1 MKKKASKKTEPVVV
15 KPESVIIPVS
25 SLTIGMQNDKKAEL
39 VIQDDI
45 TALESARLMTLI
57 ITAAISP
64 NPVDVAV
71 YIAEHNL
78 TRHFVMQ

>member
-1 MKKKASKKTEPVVV
+1 MKKKASKKTVK
-15 KPESVIIPVS
+15 KPEPVIIPVGN
-25 SLTIGMQNDKKAEL
+25 LTIGMQNDKKAEL

-45 TALESARLMTLI
+45 TALESARLTVLLI
-57 ITAAISP
+57 IAAVSP
-64 NPVDVAV
+64 NPVDVAD

>member
-15 KPESVIIPVS
+15 PVVVPVS

-45 TALESARLMTLI
+45 TALESARLTVLL
-57 ITAAISP
+57 ITAAISL
-64 NPVDVAV
+64 NPVDAEA

>member
-15 KPESVIIPVS
+15 PVVVPVG
-25 SLTIGMQNDKKAEL
+25 SLTIGMQNDKRAEL

-45 TALESARLMTLI
+45 TALESARLTVLLI
-57 ITAAISP
+57 IAAVSP